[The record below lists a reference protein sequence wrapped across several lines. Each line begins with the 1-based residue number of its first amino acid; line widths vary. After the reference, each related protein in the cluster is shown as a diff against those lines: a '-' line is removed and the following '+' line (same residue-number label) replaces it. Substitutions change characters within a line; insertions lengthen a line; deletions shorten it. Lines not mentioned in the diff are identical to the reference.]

1 MPRRLTPED
10 YDEKIRQLREQK
22 RAAVARE
29 RAEERRAENHAKFV
43 AGGLLLSCF
52 PDGWESV
59 DWARLAHQIRRA
71 GPAFARMVVP
81 EGERPKT
88 TAEATARLREW
99 EREDRIRQKDGG

>member
-10 YDEKIRQLREQK
+10 YDKKIRELREQK

-59 DWARLAHQIRRA
+59 DWPRLARQIRRA
-71 GPAFARMVVP
+71 APVFAKMVVP
-81 EGERPKT
+81 EGERPGDA
-88 TAEATARLREW
+88 AEATARLREW
-99 EREDRIRQKDGG
+99 EREDRLRQKDGG